1 MVEVY
6 YNSTTPSL
14 DSLITE
20 IQAVIRNYDW
30 QMVSGTFLVWFPDQT
45 TASQL
50 VNPSSRRVVVHF
62 SDQLP
67 DVSGIVLV
75 IDTMLSYGKITT
87 PRGGYIVDYHRIS
100 QQQAEH
106 RAFTTTHRMITAD
119 AFQRL
124 PVVSPIP
131 PSEPFSAANSL
142 ALKEWKGDPSELLAV
157 IYMLELI
164 PLSGYYQTVMAW
176 REDSDTRYDLEQLA
190 VIKEYY
196 IQYVGIDHVHTLIN
210 MWNAIVQSV
219 FIPVKS
225 EFLQAMAQYRKT
237 GRQPAIISSIDD
249 IRRHLA
255 NYYPRLTRTVD
266 SIHPLYMDDKGRVY
280 QIGHN
285 TLVSMMIA
293 TIPDHIVGLVLIPPT
308 TLPGI
313 ILVGITLDS
322 YRIVTHFPDAPQ
334 LPNRIDEEITGD

>member
-14 DSLITE
+14 DSLIFE
-20 IQAVIRNYDW
+20 IQVVVRNYDW
-30 QMVSGTFLVWFPDQT
+30 QMAPGTFLVWFPDQT
-45 TASQL
+45 IASQL
-50 VNPSSRRVVVHF
+50 VNPSSRQVVVHF

-67 DVSGIVLV
+67 DVSDIVLV
-75 IDTMLSYGKITT
+75 IDTMLSYGKIRTG
-87 PRGGYIVDYHRIS
+87 RGGYIIDYHRIS
-100 QQQAEH
+100 RQQAEH
-106 RAFTTTHRMITAD
+106 RAFTTTHRMITLD
-119 AFQRL
+119 AFRRL

-131 PSEPFSAANSL
+131 PSEPFSAANGL

-164 PLSGYYQTVMAW
+164 PLSGYYRMATAW
-176 REDSDTRYDLEQLA
+176 KEDSDTRYDLEQLA
-190 VIKEYY
+190 LIKEHY

-219 FIPVKS
+219 FIPVKP
-225 EFLQAMAQYRKT
+225 EFQQAMAQYQKT
-237 GRQPAIISSIDD
+237 GRQPSTISSIDN

-255 NYYPRLTRTVD
+255 NYYPRLTRVVD
-266 SIHPLYMDDKGRVY
+266 SIHPLYMDDNGRMY

-285 TLVSMMIA
+285 SLVSMMVA
-293 TIPDHIVGLVLIPPT
+293 TIPDEIVGLVLIPPS

-313 ILVGITLDS
+313 ILVGVTLDS
-322 YRIVTHFPDAPQ
+322 HRIVVDFPDSPQ